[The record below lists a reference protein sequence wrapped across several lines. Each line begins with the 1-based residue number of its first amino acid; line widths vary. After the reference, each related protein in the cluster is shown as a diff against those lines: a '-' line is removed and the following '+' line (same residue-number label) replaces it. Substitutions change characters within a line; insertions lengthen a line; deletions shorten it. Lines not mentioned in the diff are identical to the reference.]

1 MSGYL
6 PAGASQEAMD
16 RLLDDEDP
24 NMEWDST
31 ARRWIQAGTDDAS
44 EEEQESEL
52 ESPRKPV
59 VAAQESLSEL
69 PRSAT
74 ETR

>member
-6 PAGASQEAMD
+6 PAGASQYMMD

-24 NMEWDST
+24 DMEWDSV
-31 ARRWIQAGTDDAS
+31 ARRWVPAGANDES
-44 EEEQESEL
+44 EDEQESEL

-59 VAAQESLSEL
+59 AVAPEPSSEF
-69 PRSAT
+69 PQSQT
-74 ETR
+74 GTR